1 MTFFADQTQVVPD
14 YSSKFNRTDI
24 EQSFFNQTAN
34 HMTMCKFASAE
45 DQTYKN
51 ILRVLK
57 GYFRT
62 ISARQAEVQQA
73 QEVNYQAII
82 SGP

>member
-1 MTFFADQTQVVPD
+1 MVPD
-14 YSSKFNRTDI
+14 SSSKFNRTDI
-24 EQSFFNQTAN
+24 EQSFFNQSAN
-34 HMTMCKFASAE
+34 HMTMCKFSSAN

-51 ILRVLK
+51 VLRVLQ

-62 ISARQAEVQQA
+62 IEEKHADIQRAVDTDSQAKV
-73 QEVNYQAII
+73 

>member
-1 MTFFADQTQVVPD
+1 MIFFANYSQVVPD

-34 HMTMCKFASAE
+34 HMTMCKFSSAD

-51 ILRVLK
+51 VLRVLQ

-62 ISARQAEVQQA
+62 IRGRQAEIQQS
-73 QEVNYQAII
+73 QKIDHQALI

>member
-1 MTFFADQTQVVPD
+1 MTFFANQNQVVPD
-14 YSSKFNRTDI
+14 YSSKFNRADI
-24 EQSFFNQTAN
+24 ERSFFNQTAN
-34 HMTMCKFASAE
+34 HMTMCKFSSAD

-51 ILRVLK
+51 ILRVLQ

-62 ISARQAEVQQA
+62 IEERKAEIQQA
-73 QEVNYQAII
+73 QETNHQAIV